1 MNMKNLIPWGRR
13 NVRVRREGDKSFYS
27 LQRSIN
33 QVFDDFFEGFD
44 LGPFGLGSSM
54 TSFSPRLD
62 VVENERERRRSV
74 PEQRVSNPQRG
85 KESRERR

>member
-33 QVFDDFFEGFD
+33 QVFD
-44 LGPFGLGSSM
+44 L
-54 TSFSPRLD
+54 TSARLAWG
-62 VVENERERRRSV
+62 V
-74 PEQRVSNPQRG
+74 P
-85 KESRERR
+85 